1 MLRLILSG
9 MNHNLPR
16 MGGSTFLR
24 AVCLSWCLTVTAPG
38 SNGQQQ
44 AVAHVLDLK
53 GEWNLEA
60 KAGHLTAGNGLAA
73 GAKIA
78 AGSNKPGDFITIVK
92 DDDLSRQRIACDAS
106 AANPCQKPI
115 VMPALSPDSAG
126 APSPLRAMVQATL
139 MVLLDKPPAIASH
152 YAMTL
157 TRGKISVKEWEA
169 VVPLNP
175 TQGLV
180 LPAASAEMRAGSYT
194 ISVAQAGDP
203 SKATEEIGVLTSDG
217 NWRPLPVK
225 NPGLY
230 ELSISTLDGDQ
241 VANLMLLVAPAETY
255 QSAREAFEEVKACAL
270 RWVGPDARADEH
282 LLLRSFL
289 LSESRR

>member
-1 MLRLILSG
+1 
-9 MNHNLPR
+9 
-16 MGGSTFLR
+16 
-24 AVCLSWCLTVTAPG
+24 LTATC

-60 KAGHLTAGNGLAA
+60 KAGHLAAGNGLAA

-115 VMPALSPDSAG
+115 VMPAVSLDPAG
-126 APSPLRAMVQATL
+126 APSPMRAMVQATL

-157 TRGKISVKEWEA
+157 TRGKSTVREWEA
-169 VVPLNP
+169 VAALDPA
-175 TQGLV
+175 QGLL
-180 LPAASAEMRAGSYT
+180 LPPASVEMLAGSYT
-194 ISVAQAGDP
+194 ISIAQAGYP
-203 SKATEEIGVLTSDG
+203 STVAEEIGVLTSNG
-217 NWRPLPVK
+217 NWRPLAVK
-225 NPGLY
+225 GPGLY
-230 ELSISTLDGDQ
+230 EISISTLDGDG
-241 VANLMLLVAPAETY
+241 VANLMLLVAPAGTY
-255 QSAREAFEEVKACAL
+255 QPTREAFEAVQARTS
-270 RWVGPDARADEH
+270 RWAGPDARADEH
-282 LLLRSFL
+282 LLLRGFL